1 MYTVTAYYS
10 LFDLYTIF
18 NPLKKGLISMKT
30 NINRMKEKKIVKR
43 ELKGHVVEEHCT
55 IWMSLLPCCRI
66 LIYFF
71 GCSKS
76 WDSLFLD

>member
-30 NINRMKEKKIVKR
+30 NINRMKEKKNSEEGIKR
-43 ELKGHVVEEHCT
+43 SCGWRALHYLNEFAY
-55 IWMSLLPCCRI
+55 LL
-66 LIYFF
+66 
-71 GCSKS
+71 
-76 WDSLFLD
+76 